1 MGGFLLRRIRIGRI
15 AFTNILPIYHFFE
28 PAGLNVEMIHQ
39 VPSQLNRR
47 MAAGE
52 IDMGPI
58 SSFAYGENHAR
69 YTLVPHLSVSSR
81 GPVRSIY
88 LFTRQA
94 ELSDLRNAR
103 IAVTNTSATSVALL
117 KILLQCFE
125 GGDPEFITMPPSM
138 EEMMEQADA
147 ALLIGDDAV
156 RGVWDYPGYRAL
168 DLGEEWY
175 KRTGLDMTFAVWAV
189 RDEVIDQQW
198 DELVLVS
205 SQLIKSKEKGLR
217 DLRPVIEAAQER
229 LGGSPEFWFRY
240 YTGLCYDLGE
250 RQLEG
255 LKAYYRYA
263 AELGLLPGDVQIRV
277 LDLPAATPC

>member
-1 MGGFLLRRIRIGRI
+1 MGGFLLRPIRIGRI
-15 AFTNILPIYHFFE
+15 AFTNILPIYHFFD
-28 PAGLNVEMIHQ
+28 PAGLKVELIHQ

-58 SSFAYGENHAR
+58 SSFAYGENHTR

-94 ELSDLRNAR
+94 ELSDLRSAR

-117 KILLQCFE
+117 KILLQYFE
-125 GGDPEFITMPPSM
+125 GGDPEYLTMPPSL
-138 EEMMEQADA
+138 EEMMKEADA

-156 RGVWDYPGYRAL
+156 RGAWENPGYRAL

-189 RDEVIDQQW
+189 RDEVAERLR
-198 DELVLVS
+198 DEVAVIAS
-205 SQLIKSKEKGLR
+205 RLIGSKEKGLK
-217 DLRPVIEAAQER
+217 DLFPVVEEARRR

-255 LKAYYRYA
+255 LRAYYRYA
-263 AELGLLPGDVQIRV
+263 GELGLLPGEVKIRV
-277 LDLPAATPC
+277 MDLPAGTPC

>member
-1 MGGFLLRRIRIGRI
+1 LRPIRIGRI

-28 PAGLNVEMIHQ
+28 SAGLNVEMVPQ

-58 SSFAYGENHAR
+58 SSFAYGENHTR
-69 YTLVPHLSVSSR
+69 YTLIPHLSISSR

-94 ELSDLRNAR
+94 ELSELRSAR
-103 IAVTNTSATSVALL
+103 IAVTNTSASSVALL
-117 KILLQCFE
+117 KILLQYFE
-125 GGDPEFITMPPSM
+125 GGNPEYISMPPSLDA
-138 EEMMEQADA
+138 MMEQGEA

-156 RGVWDYPGYRAL
+156 RGAWENPGYRVL

-189 RDEVIDQQW
+189 RDEVIDERRE
-198 DELVLVS
+198 ELAVIAS
-205 SQLIKSKEKGLR
+205 RFIESKERGMR
-217 DLRPVIEAAQER
+217 DLHPVVEEARRR

-263 AELGLLPGDVQIRV
+263 AELGLLPEGVQIRV
-277 LDLPAATPC
+277 LDLPAGTPCYGGGV

>member
-1 MGGFLLRRIRIGRI
+1 MGGFQLRPIRIGRI

-28 PAGLNVEMIHQ
+28 TEGLKVEMVPQ
-39 VPSQLNRR
+39 VPSQLNRG

-58 SSFAYGENHAR
+58 SSFAYGENHHR
-69 YTLVPHLSVSSR
+69 YTLLPNLSISSK
-81 GPVRSIY
+81 GPVRSIF

-94 ELSDLRNAR
+94 ALSDLRSAR

-117 KILLQCFE
+117 KILLQYFE
-125 GGDPEFITMPPSM
+125 GGNPEYITMPPSL
-138 EEMMEQADA
+138 EEMMEQGDA

-156 RGVWDYPGYRAL
+156 RGAWENPGYRVL

-189 RDEVIDQQW
+189 RDELIDTRR
-198 DELVLVS
+198 DELSAIASRLME
-205 SQLIKSKEKGLR
+205 SKEKGLG
-217 DLRPVIEAAQER
+217 DLRPVVEEAQKR
-229 LGGSPEFWFRY
+229 LGGDPGFWFQY

-263 AELGLLPGDVQIRV
+263 GELGLLPKDVQIRV
-277 LDLPAATPC
+277 LDLPAGTPC

>member
-1 MGGFLLRRIRIGRI
+1 MRPIRIGRI
-15 AFTNILPIYHFFE
+15 AFTNILPIYHFFD
-28 PAGLNVEMIHQ
+28 PAGLNVELIHQ

-58 SSFAYGENHAR
+58 SSFAYGENHSR
-69 YTLVPHLSVSSR
+69 YSLIPHLSVSSR

-94 ELSDLRNAR
+94 DLSDLRSAR

-117 KILLQCFE
+117 KILLQYFE
-125 GGDPEFITMPPSM
+125 GGDPEYLTMPPSL
-138 EEMMEQADA
+138 EEMMDRADA

-156 RGVWDYPGYRAL
+156 RGAWQNPGYRVL

-189 RDEVIDQQW
+189 RDEVIERLR
-198 DELVLVS
+198 DEVS
-205 SQLIKSKEKGLR
+205 AIASRLIGSKEKGLK
-217 DLRPVIEAAQER
+217 DLFPVVEEARRR
-229 LGGSPEFWFRY
+229 LGGSPEFWFQY

-255 LKAYYRYA
+255 LKAYYQYA
-263 AELGLLPGDVQIRV
+263 GELGLLPENVRIRV
-277 LDLPAATPC
+277 LDLPAGTPC